1 MKSEIIVLSVGGSL
15 IVPNE
20 IDVDFIK
27 SFKELLI
34 KRPERFILVVGGGG
48 TARKY
53 QKALS
58 VFDNISKDDGDWVG
72 IAATKLNSE
81 FIKSVFKKNCHPDV
95 ISNPLSELN
104 FTEKF
109 LIASG
114 WKPGFSTDFD
124 AVILAHNLGA
134 IKVINLSNIKYAY
147 DKDPN
152 KFKDA
157 KKIEKINWKDFRK
170 IVGNKWNPGL
180 NTPFDP
186 IASKKAQELGLEVV
200 ILNGK
205 DLTNLNDYFDGKKF
219 IGTII
224 KD

>member
-1 MKSEIIVLSVGGSL
+1 MKNEIVVLSVGGSL
-15 IVPNE
+15 IVPAE
-20 IDVDFIK
+20 IDVDFVK
-27 SFKELLI
+27 KFKDLLM

-53 QKALS
+53 QKALANFN
-58 VFDNISKDDGDWVG
+58 VSKDDGDWVG
-72 IAATKLNSE
+72 IAATKLNAE
-81 FIKSVFKKNCHPDV
+81 FIKNVFKKNCHPDV
-95 ISNPLSELN
+95 VSNPLSELD

-109 LIASG
+109 LVASG

-124 AVILAHNLGA
+124 AVMLAHNLGA
-134 IKVINLSNIKYAY
+134 KKVINLSNIEYAY

-157 KKIEKINWKDFRK
+157 KRIENITWKNFRK

-186 IASKKAQELGLEVV
+186 IASKKAEELGLEVV
-200 ILNGK
+200 IMDGKNLN
-205 DLTNLNDYFDGKKF
+205 NLNDCFDGKKF
-219 IGTII
+219 IGTMI
-224 KD
+224 K